1 MKKNKKS
8 IIRKIFQY
16 STSIAIVLWLGC
28 FLLGYSTRQTEA
40 VFRFGLIAIVFL
52 SFSTVFATQRW
63 WQRVMWTVVFLIFL
77 ITLVFWIG
85 WDRAQFQF

>member
-1 MKKNKKS
+1 MKNKKN
-8 IIRKIFQY
+8 IVRRIFQY
-16 STSIAIVLWLGC
+16 STSITIALWLGC

-52 SFSTVFATQRW
+52 SFSTIFATKRW
-63 WQRVMWTVVFLIFL
+63 WQRAMWIVVFLIFL
-77 ITLVFWIG
+77 IILVFWVG